1 MIRKF
6 KLLVLLCFSTVSAL
20 TCVAQEY
27 DSIKQLIPEQLELA
41 DSLANSFYI
50 RAKAADVD
58 ENIARGGHLL
68 GLTNYFKGNLYLSSS
83 YYREALSR
91 DYTKG
96 DAKLEESCWNNLGI
110 NLELQNNLPASL
122 EAYQKSFALAEARG
136 DEKGMAETRI
146 NVGLLE
152 IKRQNTDSGIA
163 YLEEAL
169 AFFES
174 VQDTLNAGLCLQNIG
189 VGYKYKGDFTRA
201 IDFSQK
207 AMDKFTSLN
216 YVFGTIDALVNLGHN
231 TRSQGN
237 DPLAKVYLEQ
247 ARKLSVL
254 HGFSFKE
261 AVALNN
267 LAELDISEGNYVEAR
282 RKIEYA
288 LEVFKQQGNYDQWES
303 TFLELL
309 HIAVL
314 EGNSSRYE
322 FLMDSFQNA
331 SRLRI
336 SSESLARYDELKA
349 VYEMEE
355 KVRQIQYQQA
365 EIQGNRRKIVFLAFS
380 LVVAIAVSGL
390 IGYLLVRSRF
400 LMKELFRKNEALLE
414 QRSVEADDPEKQMP
428 HGFDDKL
435 WQLFRDI
442 DSAVDRQQLYRDRNL
457 NISALSRKFA
467 SNDTYV
473 SKAINTYSQVNF
485 NTYINNYRIL
495 AAQKMMTSKGKL
507 LSIQEI
513 GEHCG
518 FNSYTTFVRLFKQ
531 QTGLTPSQYLTQARS
546 DKPST

>member
-1 MIRKF
+1 MLKRNFIATILFCWVIAGSAFGNDFVTIKGMIPSQ
-6 KLLVLLCFSTVSAL
+6 LL
-20 TCVAQEY
+20 
-27 DSIKQLIPEQLELA
+27 LA
-41 DSLANSFYI
+41 DSLSQVFYAE
-50 RAKAADVD
+50 AKFAEDQ
-58 ENIARGGHLL
+58 EGIARGAFLL
-68 GLTNYFKGNLYLSSS
+68 GLTNYFQGNLYLSAKF
-83 YYREALSR
+83 YEEALASDYVALDR
-91 DYTKG
+91 DL
-96 DAKLEESCWNNLGI
+96 AESCWNNLGI
-110 NLELQNNLPASL
+110 VLELQNNLPEAL
-122 EAYQKSFALAEARG
+122 EAYHKSMLIAEEKG
-136 DEKGMAETRI
+136 DSLGMAETQI
-146 NVGLLE
+146 NLGLLE
-152 IKRQNTDSGIA
+152 IKRQNTDEGIL
-163 YLEEAL
+163 YLEKAL
-169 AFFES
+169 TYFQQ
-174 VQDTLNAGLCLQNIG
+174 VQDTINIGLCLQNIG
-189 VGYKYKGDFTRA
+189 VGLKSKKDLLGAKNYFL
-201 IDFSQK
+201 Q
-207 AMDKFTSLN
+207 SLDRFESLDHP
-216 YVFGTIDALVNLGHN
+216 YGMADALLNIGYLNFMLGDN
-231 TRSQGN
+231 PGARTFLERSR
-237 DPLAKVYLEQ
+237 A
-247 ARKLSVL
+247 LSVL
-254 HGFSFKE
+254 HGFRFQE
-261 AVALNN
+261 AVSVSNLGQVDIDEGNFEMARQKFAYTLDVFEELEIFDQWDILYLSMLRTAVGEGDMALYDT
-267 LAELDISEGNYVEAR
+267 LMEAYLDATQKRISE
-282 RKIEYA
+282 
-288 LEVFKQQGNYDQWES
+288 ES
-303 TFLELL
+303 MT
-309 HIAVL
+309 
-314 EGNSSRYE
+314 
-322 FLMDSFQNA
+322 
-331 SRLRI
+331 
-336 SSESLARYDELKA
+336 RYDELKA

-495 AAQKMMTSKGKL
+495 AAQKMMTGKGKL

>member
-1 MIRKF
+1 MISEY
-6 KLLVLLCFSTVSAL
+6 KLLVLLCFSMVSAL

-27 DSIKQLIPEQLELA
+27 DNIKQLIPEQLELA
-41 DSLANSFYI
+41 DSLANDFYI
-50 RAKAADVD
+50 QAKAADVD
-58 ENIARGGHLL
+58 QNIARGVHLL

-91 DYTKG
+91 DYTNG
-96 DAKLEESCWNNLGI
+96 DAKLQESCWNNLGI
-110 NLELQNNLPASL
+110 NFELQNNLPASL

-146 NVGLLE
+146 NFGLLE

-207 AMDKFTSLN
+207 AMDKFTALN

-254 HGFSFKE
+254 YGFPFKE

-331 SRLRI
+331 SRLRV

-355 KVRQIQYQQA
+355 KVRQIKYQQE
-365 EIQGNRRKIVFLAFS
+365 EIQANRRKIFFLVVS
-380 LVVAIAVSGL
+380 LVIALGGSIV
-390 IGYLLVRSRF
+390 IGFLLLRTRF
-400 LMKELFRKNEALLE
+400 LMKELFRKNEAIL
-414 QRSVEADDPEKQMP
+414 QRWPVVDRQAENQDLSS
-428 HGFDDKL
+428 FDDKL

-442 DSAVDRQQLYRDRNL
+442 DTAIDRQELYRDRNL
-457 NISALSRKFA
+457 NVAALSRKFA

-473 SKAINTYSQVNF
+473 SKAINTYSHLNF
-485 NTYINNYRIL
+485 NSYINHYRIL
-495 AAQKMMTSKGKL
+495 AAQKMLTSKGKI
-507 LSIQEI
+507 LSLQEI
-513 GEHCG
+513 GEQCG

-531 QTGLTPSQYLTQARS
+531 QTGLTPSQYLAQAKS
-546 DKPST
+546 NKKL